1 MKITTIVLDSVGLGY
16 LPDAAA
22 FGDEGADTLDHT
34 VLKTGLELPNLAAL
48 GLGNVPG
55 VHTLPTS
62 ENPGGAFGRMR
73 EVNPGKDTSTG
84 HWEFVGIHL
93 EHPFRTFPQGYH
105 N

>member
-1 MKITTIVLDSVGLGY
+1 MKITCIVLDSVGLGY
-16 LPDAAA
+16 LPDAAD

-48 GLGNVPG
+48 GLGHVPG
-55 VHTLPTS
+55 VSTLPQT
-62 ENPGGAFGRMR
+62 EHPGGAFGRMN

-93 EHPFRTFPQGYH
+93 GDA
-105 N
+105 